1 MIKLKLSITFIVLL
15 FASVVFAQKG
25 DYIHDKSGSWKERL
39 YFGGG
44 FGLSGGSNYANI
56 SLSPI
61 VGYMITSRLS
71 GGVGVTYQFVKSGNY
86 NDNRYGGQLFLRMNL
101 FKGIF
106 LYSSYEFLNYTPV
119 SFSGI
124 EGPRTTVA
132 RLPIGAGL
140 SQPIGKRSSINFLAA
155 YDLLYDNNL
164 GAYASPWIFS
174 VFFSI

>member
-25 DYIHDKSGSWKERL
+25 DYVHDKSGDWKERI

-44 FGLSGGSNYANI
+44 FGLSGGSNSAYI

-61 VGYMITSRLS
+61 VGYMITQRLS
-71 GGVGVTYQFVKSGNY
+71 GGVGVTYQYVKSGDFD
-86 NDNRYGGQLFLRMNL
+86 DNRYGGQLFLRMNL

-106 LYSSYEFLNYTPV
+106 LYSSYEFINLSPSLGTVENDR
-119 SFSGI
+119 
-124 EGPRTTVA
+124 RTYK
-132 RLPIGAGL
+132 RLPLGAGL

-155 YDLLYDNNL
+155 YDVIWDETER
-164 GAYASPWIFS
+164 AYNSPWIFS